1 MADTRT
7 AKARA
12 EAAFDL
18 PAAADAKPLTGAD
31 EYNVRAVAER
41 AKTAKPRALRLAAG
55 AKAGVKRKAAPGGR
69 GSGHDFAP

>member
-7 AKARA
+7 AEARA
-12 EAAFDL
+12 EAAFE
-18 PAAADAKPLTGAD
+18 PAAADAKPPTGAD
-31 EYNVRAVAER
+31 EYKVRAVAER

-69 GSGHDFAP
+69 GKRP